1 MEVSIGPEGCR
12 SQFTN
17 HEHRS
22 KISWRTFNS
31 LTIQALILPLFGQL
45 KYLPVEQVIRLVI
58 SSQRDSTRLNKFQ
71 SLEEIAAQAK
81 KLELSQLKLVEGIA
95 DCNIS
100 DIKPS
105 VKKKLATFVKTIRDL
120 RKLEKEVFLFS
131 FSSASHFPHLLILE
145 NPTIRD
151 DQGTC

>member
-1 MEVSIGPEGCR
+1 MEVSIRSEICQ

-22 KISWRTFNS
+22 KISWCTFNS

-45 KYLPVEQVIRLVI
+45 KYLPVGQGIRLVNYSRPDFI
-58 SSQRDSTRLNKFQ
+58 RLIKFQ
-71 SLEEIAAQAK
+71 SLEEIALQAK
-81 KLELSQLKLVEGIA
+81 KLEISQLKLVEGIV
-95 DCNIS
+95 DCNIP

-120 RKLEKEVFLFS
+120 RKLEKEVSLFP
-131 FSSASHFPHLLILE
+131 FPLPLHLPHLPILE
-145 NPTIRD
+145 NPAIRD